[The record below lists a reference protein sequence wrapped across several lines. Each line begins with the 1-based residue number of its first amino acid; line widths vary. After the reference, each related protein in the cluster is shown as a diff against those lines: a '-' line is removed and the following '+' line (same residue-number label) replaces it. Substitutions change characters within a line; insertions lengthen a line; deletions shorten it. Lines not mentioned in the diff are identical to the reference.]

1 MMIKKKENKRK
12 SELRRKHLSKMREEV
27 LAKYRTKD

>member
-12 SELRRKHLSKMREEV
+12 SELRKHLSKMREEV
-27 LAKYRTKD
+27 LAKYRKKD